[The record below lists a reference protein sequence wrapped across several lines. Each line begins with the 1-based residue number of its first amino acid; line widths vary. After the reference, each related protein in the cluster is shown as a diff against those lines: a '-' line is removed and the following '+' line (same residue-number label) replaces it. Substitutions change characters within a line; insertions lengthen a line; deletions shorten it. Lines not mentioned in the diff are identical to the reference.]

1 MEITPRD
8 IYNSEGGADMDNQ
21 ELRKLLD
28 QLHSE
33 IEHAESIEESDREQL
48 RHLAADIGDLLARPT
63 HGTKA
68 QAPLLERM
76 EDSISYL
83 EVTHPTLTQTL
94 SKMLETLSNAGI

>member
-1 MEITPRD
+1 
-8 IYNSEGGADMDNQ
+8 MDKQ

-33 IEHAESIEESDREQL
+33 IENAESIEDSDREQL
-48 RHLAADIGDLLARPT
+48 RHLAGDIDDLLARSSSRT
-63 HGTKA
+63 VNA

>member
-1 MEITPRD
+1 
-8 IYNSEGGADMDNQ
+8 MDKQ

-33 IEHAESIEESDREQL
+33 IENAESIEDSDREQL
-48 RHLAADIGDLLARPT
+48 RHLAGDIGDLLARSSSRT
-63 HGTKA
+63 VKA
-68 QAPLLERM
+68 QPPLLERM

-94 SKMLETLSNAGI
+94 SKIIETLSNAGI

>member
-1 MEITPRD
+1 
-8 IYNSEGGADMDNQ
+8 MDKQ

-33 IEHAESIEESDREQL
+33 IENAESIDDSDREQL
-48 RHLAADIGDLLARPT
+48 RHLAGDIGDLLTRSSSRT
-63 HGTKA
+63 VKA
-68 QAPLLERM
+68 QPPLLERM

>member
-1 MEITPRD
+1 
-8 IYNSEGGADMDNQ
+8 MDKQ

-33 IEHAESIEESDREQL
+33 IENAESIEDSDREQL
-48 RHLAADIGDLLARPT
+48 RHLASDIGDLLARSP
-63 HGTKA
+63 HGATKV
-68 QAPLLERM
+68 QSPLLERM

>member
-1 MEITPRD
+1 
-8 IYNSEGGADMDNQ
+8 MDKQ

-33 IEHAESIEESDREQL
+33 IENAESIEDSDREQL
-48 RHLAADIGDLLARPT
+48 RHLAGDIGDLLARSSSRT
-63 HGTKA
+63 VKA
-68 QAPLLERM
+68 QGPLLERM

>member
-1 MEITPRD
+1 
-8 IYNSEGGADMDNQ
+8 MDKQ

-33 IEHAESIEESDREQL
+33 IENAESIEDSDREQL
-48 RHLAADIGDLLARPT
+48 RHLAGDIGDLLARSSSRT
-63 HGTKA
+63 VNA
-68 QAPLLERM
+68 QPPLLERM

>member
-1 MEITPRD
+1 
-8 IYNSEGGADMDNQ
+8 MDKQ

-33 IEHAESIEESDREQL
+33 IENAESIEDSDREQL
-48 RHLAADIGDLLARPT
+48 RHLAADIGDLLPRSQ
-63 HGTKA
+63 HGTKI

-94 SKMLETLSNAGI
+94 SQMLETLSNAGI